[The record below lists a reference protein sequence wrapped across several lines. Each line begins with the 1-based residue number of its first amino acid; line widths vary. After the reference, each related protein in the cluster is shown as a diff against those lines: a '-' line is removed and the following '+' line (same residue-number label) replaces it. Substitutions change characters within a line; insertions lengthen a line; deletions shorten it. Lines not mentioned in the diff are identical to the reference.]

1 MKKKTIAL
9 LLVLVMIFG
18 ISVGGTIAYLTDKE
32 AVTNT
37 FTVGNVKIKLT
48 ETAVNEAGVP
58 VNADGVTK
66 EDYKGNEP
74 WEAAVIEANDSPP
87 VGNKY
92 KLIPGM
98 SYTKDPAV
106 TLLEGSE
113 KSYVRMRVT
122 VTYNTE
128 ADAILATYGYESWFD
143 FSDDDDWDNAT
154 LISTE
159 KTDTQTVRTY
169 EFRYKKAVGALE
181 ADNALPALFNKIEIP
196 GTINNEELAKLANL
210 SIAVEA
216 HAMQAAGFTDAE
228 DAWGAWTVN
237 N

>member
-58 VNADGVTK
+58 VDEKGSTEADSTDANWK
-66 EDYKGNEP
+66 
-74 WEAAVIEANDSPP
+74 AAVIEANDSAP

-128 ADAILATYGYESWFD
+128 ADAILAKYGYERWFD
-143 FSDDDDWDNAT
+143 FSSDWGNAT

-169 EFRYKKAVGALE
+169 EFRYKEAVGALE
-181 ADNALPALFNKIEIP
+181 ADNALPALFTKIKIP

-216 HAMQAAGFTDAE
+216 HAMQAAGFDDAE

>member
-58 VNADGVTK
+58 VDEKGITKADSTDANWK
-66 EDYKGNEP
+66 
-74 WEAAVIEANDSPP
+74 AAVIEANNSTP

-113 KSYVRMRVT
+113 ESYVRMRVT

-154 LISTE
+154 MISTE

-169 EFRYKKAVGALE
+169 EFRYKEAVGALE
-181 ADNALPALFNKIEIP
+181 ADNALPALFTKIKIP

-216 HAMQAAGFTDAE
+216 HAMQAAGFDDAE

>member
-58 VNADGVTK
+58 VDEKGSTEADSTDANWK
-66 EDYKGNEP
+66 
-74 WEAAVIEANDSPP
+74 AAVIEANDSAP

-128 ADAILATYGYESWFD
+128 ADAILATYGYKSWFD

-169 EFRYKKAVGALE
+169 EFRYKEAVGALE
-181 ADNALPALFNKIEIP
+181 ADNALPALFTKIKIP

-210 SIAVEA
+210 KIAVEA
-216 HAMQAAGFTDAE
+216 HAMQAAGFDDAE

>member
-58 VNADGVTK
+58 VDEKGITEADSTDANWK
-66 EDYKGNEP
+66 
-74 WEAAVIEANDSPP
+74 AAVIEANNSAPM
-87 VGNKY
+87 GNKY

-106 TLLEGSE
+106 TLLKGSE
-113 KSYVRMRVT
+113 ESYVRMRVT

-169 EFRYKKAVGALE
+169 EFRYKEAVGALE
-181 ADNALPALFNKIEIP
+181 ADNALPALFTKIKIP

>member
-58 VNADGVTK
+58 VDKNGITQADSTDENWK
-66 EDYKGNEP
+66 
-74 WEAAVIEANDSPP
+74 AAVIEANDSAP
-87 VGNKY
+87 VENKY

-143 FSDDDDWDNAT
+143 FRDDDDWDNAT

-181 ADNALPALFNKIEIP
+181 ADNALPALFTKIEIP

-216 HAMQAAGFTDAE
+216 HAIQAAGFADAE

>member
-58 VNADGVTK
+58 VDEKGITQADSTDANWK
-66 EDYKGNEP
+66 
-74 WEAAVIEANDSPP
+74 AAVIEANDSTP
-87 VGNKY
+87 VENKY

-113 KSYVRMRVT
+113 ESYVRMRVT

-143 FSDDDDWDNAT
+143 FRDDDDWDNAT

-181 ADNALPALFNKIEIP
+181 ADNALPALFTKIKIP

-216 HAMQAAGFTDAE
+216 HAMQAAGFDDAE

>member
-1 MKKKTIAL
+1 
-9 LLVLVMIFG
+9 
-18 ISVGGTIAYLTDKE
+18 
-32 AVTNT
+32 
-37 FTVGNVKIKLT
+37 
-48 ETAVNEAGVP
+48 
-58 VNADGVTK
+58 
-66 EDYKGNEP
+66 
-74 WEAAVIEANDSPP
+74 
-87 VGNKY
+87 
-92 KLIPGM
+92 M

-128 ADAILATYGYESWFD
+128 ADAILATYGHESWFD

-169 EFRYKKAVGALE
+169 EFRYKEAVGALE
-181 ADNALPALFNKIEIP
+181 ADNALPALFTKIEIP

-216 HAMQAAGFTDAE
+216 HAIQAAGFADAE

>member
-58 VNADGVTK
+58 VDEEGITKADSTDENWK
-66 EDYKGNEP
+66 
-74 WEAAVIEANDSPP
+74 AAVIEANDSTP

-181 ADNALPALFNKIEIP
+181 ADNALPALFTKIEIP

-216 HAMQAAGFTDAE
+216 HAIQAAGFTDAE